1 MVIIISAILM
11 VIGMVK
17 DNSAVIIS
25 SGLFAIAGAI
35 ESCVYKGGNS

>member
-1 MVIIISAILM
+1 MVIIISAVL

-17 DNSAVIIS
+17 DNSAVIIA